1 MTSELQ
7 NKLGCYIVAFLA
19 PQKIPSVDWSF
30 ILDDE
35 TELEAVKEKPLIDND
50 FKIFEILYVSVRNFY
65 GMSIWASPIELPKTL
80 RMQDL

>member
-50 FKIFEILYVSVRNFY
+50 FKIFEILSVSVRN
-65 GMSIWASPIELPKTL
+65 L
-80 RMQDL
+80 